1 LFVFRSG
8 FDTTIIAEKSKNL
21 GVDLYWIG
29 IMIWGGIIISE
40 NKHVRF
46 VEIFKNNPQPRI
58 LIIIA
63 LIIGAILITVLKRTE
78 EKSAKETP
86 GIFKIWQNLWIST
99 LLLIMICLG
108 VANFSLAFYMMGLSQ
123 I

>member
-1 LFVFRSG
+1 MISVDSIYNYWPIIWAFIIYILRTCIDLFVFRSG

-46 VEIFKNNPQPRI
+46 VEIFKNNPPFM
-58 LIIIA
+58 
-63 LIIGAILITVLKRTE
+63 V
-78 EKSAKETP
+78 
-86 GIFKIWQNLWIST
+86 
-99 LLLIMICLG
+99 
-108 VANFSLAFYMMGLSQ
+108 
-123 I
+123 